1 VSRRL
6 EHLED
11 IADRVALMRPPAVDW
26 EHKTYAEGHADALRR
41 VEAMLRSLAKT
52 EVDEPD
58 VEEAPTPLRRGW

>member
-1 VSRRL
+1 MSKRL

-11 IADRVALMRPPAVDW
+11 IADRVAQMRPPAVDW

-52 EVDEPD
+52 EVDEPE
-58 VEEAPTPLRRGW
+58 VFPAPLRRGW